1 MRFYRGKREFLYA
14 PRRRMYRFLWAL
26 PALWFVYLFFAGE
39 SGYLQIRERGRQIEG
54 MRGEIETVRAE
65 NRRLEAEVEELKNDL
80 AIIERIARERYG
92 MVKENE
98 TVYMV
103 YPGARDPAAI
113 TRK

>member
-1 MRFYRGKREFLYA
+1 MRFYRGKHENLSA

-39 SGYLQIRERGRQIEG
+39 SGYLQIRDRARQIEA
-54 MRGEIETVRAE
+54 MRGEIDTVNAE
-65 NRRLEAEVEELKNDL
+65 NRRLEAEVEKLKNDL

-98 TVYMV
+98 TVYMA
-103 YPGARDPAAI
+103 YPGTRDPAAA